1 MKHYL
6 FTLLCAITI
15 ACSGLFFGAESVAQ
29 SSNKKVYTTVER
41 QPEFPGGKAALSLY
55 LAENI
60 QVPGALVR
68 QGPTV
73 GSVSAKF
80 IIDEF
85 GYVHDPRVV
94 TKPLDKKMQKGMHKY
109 MTSIITAVEKMPRWR
124 SGEVGGKPVS
134 VFYTLPIE
142 VHMPY

>member
-1 MKHYL
+1 MKYFIPACL
-6 FTLLCAITI
+6 WII
-15 ACSGLFFGAESVAQ
+15 ACCCVFFCSNAGAQ
-29 SSNKKVYTTVER
+29 SVKDKVYTIAER

-60 QVPGALVR
+60 QVPGALIRNEPNV
-68 QGPTV
+68 GP
-73 GSVSAKF
+73 VSAKF

-85 GYVHDPRVV
+85 GFVHDVRVV
-94 TKPLDKKMQKGMHKY
+94 TKPLTKKMQKGMQKY
-109 MTSIITAVEKMPRWR
+109 MTSIITAIEKTPRWR
-124 SGEVGGKPVS
+124 PGEVDGKPVA